1 MSLLNRRGFTLIEL
15 MIALVLLGL
24 VSAAVYKV
32 LVNNQRV
39 YLAQTQTIDLQQNI
53 RAAAAILPADL
64 REIDAADGDIAA
76 MGPDSIQMRAM
87 RQLAFV
93 CPPNPLMG
101 GGIGQLTLN
110 LRATPMYGNR
120 QTFQRNDSL
129 LIYWE
134 GNPTT
139 RTDDKWLVAQVK
151 TVAAGPFC
159 SDSGPAGPL
168 TVPTQGFQLTFQ
180 PQWIIDPTLNV
191 AGAIT
196 SGAPVRGFDVVT
208 YRVYQSADGNS
219 YLGQR
224 NLSQNSAIQP
234 VVGPLTGANGVT
246 FSYYDSVG
254 AVTPL
259 PAQVAQIQI
268 VLRAR
273 TTSPIRGADG
283 VQAYKVDSVVT
294 RVALRNNPRC
304 GPGSAPPR
312 SCG

>member
-1 MSLLNRRGFTLIEL
+1 
-15 MIALVLLGL
+15 
-24 VSAAVYKV
+24 
-32 LVNNQRV
+32 
-39 YLAQTQTIDLQQNI
+39 
-53 RAAAAILPADL
+53 LPADL

-139 RTDDKWLVAQVK
+139 
-151 TVAAGPFC
+151 
-159 SDSGPAGPL
+159 
-168 TVPTQGFQLTFQ
+168 
-180 PQWIIDPTLNV
+180 
-191 AGAIT
+191 
-196 SGAPVRGFDVVT
+196 
-208 YRVYQSADGNS
+208 
-219 YLGQR
+219 
-224 NLSQNSAIQP
+224 
-234 VVGPLTGANGVT
+234 LTGANGVT